1 MDNAVKHM
9 NEAWRKAIMR
19 EAREL
24 VGRRHRHVWGC
35 PVCFDLL
42 DSDGCEALEGAR
54 SRGERHRD
62 PATGAREDRP

>member
-24 VGRRHRHVWGC
+24 VGHRRRHVLGC

-42 DSDGCEALEGAR
+42 LFF
-54 SRGERHRD
+54 GESKQRKMEID
-62 PATGAREDRP
+62 PIETDPD

>member
-42 DSDGCEALEGAR
+42 LFFGESKQRKMEIDPIEA
-54 SRGERHRD
+54 D
-62 PATGAREDRP
+62 PD